1 MLLPMQPGK
10 DGKGHESPV
19 DDELVKVAREA
30 HSDAWSDGIPN
41 AMSAGVYAAILL
53 EHDGRKPATQA
64 EESGQAGVTLCVG
77 RICPSAC
84 QPEGA
89 VSLSPSQACLRED
102 LAREK
107 VRWYGSWWYDHLL
120 YMRLHNPLLSL
131 KFSHPLHPIS
141 RRERWLLLVV
151 QSFFTVLLACAL
163 TEATECVACGI
174 YDCDISVNESLCVE
188 TNVEEVDTGRRV
200 LLLGGGSGGAGGTGG
215 GGGAAAPRLQAAL
228 DAMNGPRGLSRRQ
241 PAMGRQH
248 HRLPSGFR
256 PPQGKELPRETW
268 CCASHRLGMN
278 WLFGHTDEWWGVA
291 IYSSVANLIFAQ
303 FTTLLVECRC
313 AQRAHGGKFCGLGNH
328 LVATELRARYEY
340 LGYLVMALVIVV
352 QAGLAV
358 PLIAY
363 IWKNGLG
370 GLLLLNFVVGKV
382 GSWSGITALQLGLF
396 TAKFY
401 MQRGRGSANKFHVT
415 DGDYCAYIARTQA
428 EYMRRCGS
436 ERVNLG
442 MLTRVAQRARSFAL
456 RLHKQQ
462 PPGAEARQETTQSQQ
477 AGPSVEMPAK
487 HAAGGAGGDGGDNG
501 PDARP

>member
-1 MLLPMQPGK
+1 
-10 DGKGHESPV
+10 
-19 DDELVKVAREA
+19 
-30 HSDAWSDGIPN
+30 
-41 AMSAGVYAAILL
+41 
-53 EHDGRKPATQA
+53 
-64 EESGQAGVTLCVG
+64 
-77 RICPSAC
+77 
-84 QPEGA
+84 
-89 VSLSPSQACLRED
+89 
-102 LAREK
+102 
-107 VRWYGSWWYDHLL
+107 
-120 YMRLHNPLLSL
+120 
-131 KFSHPLHPIS
+131 
-141 RRERWLLLVV
+141 
-151 QSFFTVLLACAL
+151 
-163 TEATECVACGI
+163 
-174 YDCDISVNESLCVE
+174 
-188 TNVEEVDTGRRV
+188 
-200 LLLGGGSGGAGGTGG
+200 
-215 GGGAAAPRLQAAL
+215 
-228 DAMNGPRGLSRRQ
+228 
-241 PAMGRQH
+241 
-248 HRLPSGFR
+248 
-256 PPQGKELPRETW
+256 
-268 CCASHRLGMN
+268 
-278 WLFGHTDEWWGVA
+278 LFGHTDEWWGVA